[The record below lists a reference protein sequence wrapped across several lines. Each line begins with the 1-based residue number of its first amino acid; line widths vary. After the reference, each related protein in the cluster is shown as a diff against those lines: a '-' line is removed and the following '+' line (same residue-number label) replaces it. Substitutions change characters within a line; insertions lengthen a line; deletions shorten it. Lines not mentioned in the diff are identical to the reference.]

1 MKTLIGSIDRITET
15 TAYII
20 LSDDEHE
27 LQMPLELLPD
37 GADEGMAFTITIER
51 NEEEEERLRQE
62 IETLRAMLHDQ

>member
-20 LSDDEHE
+20 LNDDEHE
-27 LQMPLELLPD
+27 LQLPVDLLPE